1 MKNINRIAIVR
12 LSALGDIVNSAI
24 VLQFIKQ
31 KYPNIVIEWITE
43 EVFSSLL
50 INHPFIDKVH
60 PLNLKKLKTEKSFSH
75 LKETINYLKSLG
87 SFDLVIDIQGL
98 IKSSIVARIVSKNT
112 HGFSKD
118 STREGLASLLYK
130 TTSVIAYDENIV
142 RRNCFVVSDGLGF
155 KIDDEMIL
163 NKEVIFP
170 HLKLKDK
177 TKYNFSK
184 DKKNIAIVIGASW
197 ESKKYTKEK
206 VVELCDKLKENC
218 FIVWGNEQEK
228 NEAEYICKNS
238 NYAQLTPKLSLSDL
252 VAFIGEMDLLIGND
266 TGPTHMAWGQ
276 NIPSITLFGPTNSRM
291 IYETKKN
298 LSLKSPSDVDLFKI
312 DKNDFSIKEIK
323 VDDILDYARRLLNV

>member
-170 HLKLKDK
+170 HLKLNIIFQKI
-177 TKYNFSK
+177 
-184 DKKNIAIVIGASW
+184 KKI
-197 ESKKYTKEK
+197 
-206 VVELCDKLKENC
+206 
-218 FIVWGNEQEK
+218 
-228 NEAEYICKNS
+228 
-238 NYAQLTPKLSLSDL
+238 
-252 VAFIGEMDLLIGND
+252 
-266 TGPTHMAWGQ
+266 
-276 NIPSITLFGPTNSRM
+276 
-291 IYETKKN
+291 
-298 LSLKSPSDVDLFKI
+298 
-312 DKNDFSIKEIK
+312 
-323 VDDILDYARRLLNV
+323 